1 MEEVAITIDHSE
13 DVKFAKQLE
22 NDIQIILENAN
33 VQSNGVEP
41 SILEW
46 YGTYNGSDSPISMSS
61 NNSDDEEEWNQSPK
75 EKNRA
80 IEKQLLETYN
90 ASNRHSNE
98 LDIISTFLKGQRHL
112 YMYSNHITRMR
123 LNLLTMT
130 SLLFTASIAI
140 FAPFVGTYAWSTGL
154 IVVLN
159 ALTTM
164 MISIM
169 NHLKLEATAEMYYS
183 IAMQYDKLE
192 TDVEFK
198 NSMVLFVTDE
208 EEKKKMVINK
218 MTEVENELIKIK
230 ESNLFSIPEEVK
242 SEFPLIV
249 HINLF
254 SMIKKIEAAKYSLVE
269 QFVDA
274 KNEAKYILRKYPYAK
289 ENSREKKR
297 LQYLAEAKES
307 MKETIGY
314 CKNAYGYVDDLIT
327 REMNAIDA
335 KKKRWFWQKK
345 SAVRNKDYVNPV
357 VDEYLKFIM
366 NESS

>member
-1 MEEVAITIDHSE
+1 MMEEVTITID
-13 DVKFAKQLE
+13 DTDDDKFAKQLE
-22 NDIQIILENAN
+22 NDIQVILENAI
-33 VQSNGVEP
+33 VKQVEEP

-46 YGTYNGSDSPISMSS
+46 YSTYNGSDSPISMSS
-61 NNSDDEEEWNQSPK
+61 NNSDDEEEWYQSPK

-80 IEKQLLETYN
+80 IEKQLLETYS
-90 ASNRHSNE
+90 ATNRHSNE
-98 LDIISTFLKGQRHL
+98 LDIIITFLKGQRYL
-112 YMYSNHITRMR
+112 YMYANHITRIR
-123 LNLLTMT
+123 LNILTMT
-130 SLLFTASIAI
+130 SILFTASIAI
-140 FAPFVGTYAWSTGL
+140 FAPFVGTYEWSTGL

-169 NHLKLEATAEMYYS
+169 NHLKLEASAEMYYS

-192 TDVEFK
+192 TNVEFK
-198 NSMVLFVTDE
+198 NNMILFLDSE
-208 EEKKKMVINK
+208 EEKKKIIMGK

-230 ESNLFSIPEEVK
+230 EANLFAIPEEVK

-249 HINLF
+249 HMNVF
-254 SMIKKIEAAKYSLVE
+254 SMIKKIESVKYSLVE
-269 QFVDA
+269 QFIDA
-274 KNEAKYILRKYPYAK
+274 KNESKYILQKYPFAK

-307 MKETIGY
+307 MKETIGH
-314 CKNAYGYVDDLIT
+314 CKNSYAYIDDLIT

-335 KKKRWFWQKK
+335 RKKRWIWYKK
-345 SAVRNKDYVNPV
+345 TAGVRNKDYVNPV

-366 NESS
+366 NES